1 MKPIAAKRSWG
12 SSCRTEIMTPLLN
25 LLTFLI
31 ESLFL
36 NNSRAFQDFKLIFLE
51 NVSLSN

>member
-12 SSCRTEIMTPLLN
+12 SSRRTEIMMPYN
-25 LLTFLI
+25 LLTFLL

-36 NNSRAFQDFKLIFLE
+36 NNSRAFQDFKVIFLE